1 MTPDFL
7 TSCRLDVTPL
17 APVHVGSGED
27 MDPMGYVLEADAL
40 HEFSP
45 SALAA
50 VLDESDRDRLLGLVD
65 RAGDE
70 RALIGVRKLI
80 LERRDGLV
88 AYASRAVRV
97 APGVRELYEAQVG
110 TVAQS
115 DTRTINRLEIERIF
129 SHPDTRSPIL
139 PGSSLKGAVRT
150 ALLDRE
156 NDGRGLVSE
165 EKSQQLQQRLFDYRG
180 FATDPMRLI
189 HLADA
194 MSAASRTTDDLAMDT
209 AVMFAV
215 NRKKRKITGRDGR
228 EVRSQAEQKGLYQTL
243 EVVPALRWRA
253 FRSGLTI
260 HRTGLHGSRRLP
272 RADLRWAVE
281 DIAGACNRFYR
292 QAFTDEMDAL
302 RDRGLLDERWYKTI
316 QRLMQDGLDELLNS
330 NRAFLLRVGRH
341 SGAESVT
348 LNGVRSIRI
357 MTPRDQPD
365 RSEDEATTWWLA
377 SDRTDAS
384 SGLLPFGWVLV
395 EMSEVGDTPGPR
407 LGIAKVLESFHV
419 ESGEPEWRA
428 GVVQRRDALRKK
440 QEAEAARRSEA
451 ERRRNER
458 EAAERA
464 RAAKRAGMTD
474 EERRLDDLRL
484 RLDAAREQGASPQ
497 SQGGELAGLAV
508 RILDTAGEWPDATRI
523 QAADLVEEVFVTI
536 GFPKGKKGRER
547 KRQISALREGTQGT
561 Q

>member
-7 TSCRLDVTPL
+7 VSCRLYVTPL
-17 APVHVGSGED
+17 APVHVGCGED
-27 MDPMGYVLEADAL
+27 MDPTGYVLDADAL

-50 VLDESDRDRLLGLVD
+50 VLDEADRDRLLGLVD

-70 RALIGVRKLI
+70 RVLVGVRKLI

-88 AYASRAVRV
+88 ACASRAVRV
-97 APGVRELYEAQVG
+97 APGVRELYDAQVG

-115 DTRTINRLEIERIF
+115 DTRAINRLEIERIF

-156 NDGRGLVSE
+156 NDGRGLGSNE
-165 EKSQQLQQRLFDYRG
+165 TSQRLQQRLFGYRR
-180 FATDPMRLI
+180 FDSDPMRLV

-194 MSAASRTTDDLAMDT
+194 MSAASRTTDGLAMDT

-253 FRSGLTI
+253 FRGGLTI
-260 HRTGLHGSRRLP
+260 HRTGLHHGQKLP
-272 RADLRWAVE
+272 GANLHWTVGDVAR
-281 DIAGACNRFYR
+281 ACNRFYR
-292 QAFTDEMDAL
+292 QGFADETQAL
-302 RDRGLLDERWYKTI
+302 RDRGLLDERWYRTI
-316 QRLMQDGLDELLNS
+316 QRLMQDGLDELLDS
-330 NRAFLLRVGRH
+330 NRAFLLRMGRH

-357 MTPRDQPD
+357 MTPRDQPN

-377 SDRTDAS
+377 ADRTDAS

-395 EMSEVGDTPGPR
+395 EMTEVSDAPAPRPGVVE
-407 LGIAKVLESFHV
+407 VLDSFHG
-419 ESGEPEWRA
+419 ESGEREWHAR
-428 GVVQRRDALRKK
+428 VVQRRDTLRKE

-464 RAAKRAGMTD
+464 RTAKRVAMTD
-474 EERRLDDLRL
+474 EERMLDDLRL
-484 RLDAAREQGASPQ
+484 RLDSDREQGAPPQ
-497 SQGGELAGLAV
+497 GQGGELAGLAV
-508 RILDTAGEWPDATRI
+508 RILKTAEAWPDATRI
-523 QAADLVEEVFVTI
+523 QAADLVAEVFETI
-536 GFPKGKKGRER
+536 GFPKGQKGRER
-547 KRQISALREGTQGT
+547 QRQISALREGTQ
-561 Q
+561 

>member
-27 MDPMGYVLEADAL
+27 MDPTGYVLEADAL

-115 DTRTINRLEIERIF
+115 DTRAINRLEIERIF

-156 NDGRGLVSE
+156 NDGRGRGLVSE
-165 EKSQQLQQRLFDYRG
+165 EKSQQLQQRLFGYCG

-228 EVRSQAEQKGLYQTL
+228 EVSSQAEQKGLYQTL

-260 HRTGLHGSRRLP
+260 HRTGLHQLP
-272 RADLRWAVE
+272 KAKLRWTVE
-281 DIAGACNRFYR
+281 DVAGACNRFYR

-302 RDRGLLDERWYKTI
+302 RDRGLLDERWDKTI
-316 QRLMQDGLDELLNS
+316 QRLMKDGLDKLLDS

-348 LNGVRSIRI
+348 LNGVRNIRI
-357 MTPRDQPD
+357 MTPQDQPT
-365 RSEDEATTWWLA
+365 RWEDEATTWWLA
-377 SDRTDAS
+377 SGRTDAS

-395 EMSEVGDTPGPR
+395 EMTEVGDAPAPCP
-407 LGIAKVLESFHV
+407 GIAEVLDSFHA
-419 ESGEPEWRA
+419 ESGERKWHA
-428 GVVQRRDALRKK
+428 GVVQRRDALRKE

-458 EAAERA
+458 EAMERA

-474 EERRLDDLRL
+474 EERMLDDLRL
-484 RLDAAREQGASPQ
+484 RLDADREQGAP
-497 SQGGELAGLAV
+497 SQGQGGDLAGLAV
-508 RILDTAGEWPDATRI
+508 RILKTAEAWPSATRI
-523 QAADLVEEVFVTI
+523 QAADLVKEVFVTI

-547 KRQISALREGTQGT
+547 KRQISALREGTQ
-561 Q
+561 

>member
-7 TSCRLDVTPL
+7 ASCRLDITPL
-17 APVHVGSGED
+17 APIHIGCGED
-27 MDPMGYVLEADAL
+27 MDPTGYVLDADAL

-50 VLDESDRDRLLGLVD
+50 VLDESDRGRLLGLVD

-70 RALIGVRKLI
+70 RALVGVRKLI
-80 LERRDGLV
+80 IERRDGLV
-88 AYASRAVRV
+88 ACASRAVRV
-97 APGVRELYEAQVG
+97 APGVRELYDAQVG

-115 DTRTINRLEIERIF
+115 DTRVINRLEIERIF

-150 ALLDRE
+150 ALLNQE
-156 NDGRGLVSE
+156 NDGRGLVSGE
-165 EKSQQLQQRLFDYRG
+165 RPQQLQQRLFDYRR
-180 FATDPMRLI
+180 FDSDPMRLV

-215 NRKKRKITGRDGR
+215 NRKKRMITGRDGR

-253 FRSGLTI
+253 FRGELTI
-260 HRTGLHGSRRLP
+260 HRTSLHRSQRLP
-272 RADLRWAVE
+272 RANLRWTVE

-292 QAFTDEMDAL
+292 RVFAVETDAL
-302 RDRGLLDERWYKTI
+302 RDRGLLDERWYKII
-316 QRLMQDGLDELLNS
+316 QRLMKDGLDELLDS

-348 LNGVRSIRI
+348 LEGVRNIWI
-357 MTPRDQPD
+357 KTPGDQPD
-365 RSEDEATTWWLA
+365 RWEDEATTWWLA
-377 SDRTDAS
+377 SGRTDAS
-384 SGLLPFGWVLV
+384 SGLMPFGWVLV
-395 EMSEVGDTPGPR
+395 EMIEVGDTPAPR
-407 LGIAKVLESFHV
+407 PGIAEVLESFHA
-419 ESGEPEWRA
+419 ESGEREWHA
-428 GVVQRRDALRKK
+428 GVVQRRDALRKE

-464 RAAKRAGMTD
+464 RAAKRIAMTD
-474 EERRLDDLRL
+474 EERMLNDLRL

-497 SQGGELAGLAV
+497 GQGGELAGLAV
-508 RILDTAGEWPDATRI
+508 RILNTAEAWPGATRI
-523 QAADLVEEVFVTI
+523 QAADLVEEVFETI
-536 GFPKGKKGRER
+536 RFPKGKKGRER
-547 KRQISALREGTQGT
+547 KRQISALREGMQ
-561 Q
+561 